1 MSLLDK
7 AKETAKKGAEKA
19 KSAVEAGQEKIEETK
34 LKRKAS
40 DLKEELG
47 GIVYAQKTDA
57 AAENAEAEIA
67 RIVGEITE
75 AEQHLVSLAEE

>member
-34 LKRKAS
+34 LKRKVT

-47 GIVYAQKTDA
+47 GIVYAQRQGTAVD
-57 AAENAEAEIA
+57 NAEAEIT
-67 RIVGEITE
+67 RLVGEITE
-75 AEQHLVSLAEE
+75 TEAEIAKLAED